1 MRKAG
6 LVGKALARSGRVKVG
21 KKWVKLTTIINNVD
35 ELHPLRASCT
45 RTKDSYDTRTQDD
58 YGVVQLV
65 YDTSD
70 SLRGSL
76 LRDKTEDGLSAFYI
90 TKPSINIETKGME
103 LEEDSDAPDI
113 DLEGMVTVVEKELV
127 VGETLRLG
135 FEIGGIWYSINTL
148 VKERRDFD
156 EHGGKTSN
164 IWPEVNKAYQ
174 LVPVSGLIGTNK
186 RHAMRFNYE
195 DSSAKEYFNFP
206 KDLSFDIFVSRVNIG
221 EELAEFVKTVDI
233 TKGMDNAEGFPEDFD
248 TKMVSALAV
257 SDFLRDKPENERT
270 LHITKPYTN
279 VTRRRGVQTEL
290 VDIGECRLYDKQ
302 GGSTF
307 TVDAS
312 MPREFNKA
320 LDELKR
326 AGMFPTSRIK
336 PEMDVKRYSLAPH
349 RNTNSVLDSEELRND
364 TVIVN
369 FSDKDGFYYSMP
381 CKVVSI
387 EDVFI
392 SEMGDVVRTNRQ
404 KVVLEPLGYKKGDG
418 SRSYVRKETG
428 AKVELLNVS
437 IAGAGISVTESL
449 LESLI
454 DNYHDMQEGERKLAI
469 EGLQGNHVMLNFYPR
484 INPELREREDYG
496 NIDVKLPYAIP
507 VIGQVVKVEEDN
519 LAIRFVYIPDE
530 HSFSKKAY
538 QYDRWRLLL
547 RNMDYKPFKEV
558 HRALGIIKAHKERV
572 VKREE

>member
-1 MRKAG
+1 
-6 LVGKALARSGRVKVG
+6 
-21 KKWVKLTTIINNVD
+21 
-35 ELHPLRASCT
+35 
-45 RTKDSYDTRTQDD
+45 D

-270 LHITKPYTN
+270 LHITKPY
-279 VTRRRGVQTEL
+279 
-290 VDIGECRLYDKQ
+290 
-302 GGSTF
+302 
-307 TVDAS
+307 
-312 MPREFNKA
+312 
-320 LDELKR
+320 
-326 AGMFPTSRIK
+326 
-336 PEMDVKRYSLAPH
+336 
-349 RNTNSVLDSEELRND
+349 
-364 TVIVN
+364 
-369 FSDKDGFYYSMP
+369 
-381 CKVVSI
+381 
-387 EDVFI
+387 
-392 SEMGDVVRTNRQ
+392 
-404 KVVLEPLGYKKGDG
+404 
-418 SRSYVRKETG
+418 
-428 AKVELLNVS
+428 
-437 IAGAGISVTESL
+437 
-449 LESLI
+449 
-454 DNYHDMQEGERKLAI
+454 
-469 EGLQGNHVMLNFYPR
+469 
-484 INPELREREDYG
+484 
-496 NIDVKLPYAIP
+496 
-507 VIGQVVKVEEDN
+507 
-519 LAIRFVYIPDE
+519 
-530 HSFSKKAY
+530 
-538 QYDRWRLLL
+538 
-547 RNMDYKPFKEV
+547 
-558 HRALGIIKAHKERV
+558 
-572 VKREE
+572 